1 MKNPGHTSLSAAY
14 QEMLVSPNLIL
25 AGGTVTDA
33 TLAINPRSSIWP
45 QRITAAGTP
54 GFLSL
59 VNIATGT
66 YDVITDNVLD
76 VSTLRALV
84 LQGGATQ
91 RIGAGLF
98 NDKLS
103 PHGGSG
109 GLAASGG
116 VSDGCQVDVVQIE
129 AAGTITVNDHYV
141 PSGARFMLFALTAGG
156 VQGHLSVANV
166 VPGNPGSF
174 DIVSSNAGDTSVIQ
188 YAIIDP
194 AIMQTNQL
202 IGCRDGSVAKSLQVL
217 RGTLVA
223 GTLAFPGTI
232 PVTANKSGIFAQ
244 RVTPGG
250 ALGHLTV
257 TVVTAGD
264 PGSITVA
271 SSNAGDTSVVDV
283 FRWANTSYGQAF

>member
-1 MKNPGHTSLSAAY
+1 M
-14 QEMLVSPNLIL
+14 
-25 AGGTVTDA
+25 
-33 TLAINPRSSIWP
+33 
-45 QRITAAGTP
+45 
-54 GFLSL
+54 
-59 VNIATGT
+59 
-66 YDVITDNVLD
+66 ITDDVLD

-116 VSDGCQVDVVQIE
+116 VSDGCQVDVIQIE
-129 AAGTITVNDHYV
+129 AAGTITVADHYV
-141 PSGARFMLFALTAGG
+141 PSGARFMLFALNAVGA
-156 VQGHLSVANV
+156 QGHLSVANV

-194 AIMQTNQL
+194 AIMASNQL
-202 IGCRDGSVAKSLQVL
+202 LGGRESYAGKSLQVL

-232 PVTANKSGIFAQ
+232 PVTANKSGIYAQ

-257 TVVTAGD
+257 VTVTAGD
-264 PGSITVA
+264 PGSITVT

-283 FRWANTSYGQAF
+283 FRWDNAGYGLG